1 MSGTRSGLLS
11 ASIFLE
17 SRSILNVAYEEL
29 TAIRAAEAK
38 QSLLAQLASRTV
50 SLVHHESRMPAKKVR
65 ATSKSALPLT
75 ASHPSLLVGGTDQTL
90 RRVTLGLAVLGWV
103 LADIRAGFGKLVH
116 VSPFQYVALQAIARV
131 TADEPWTTQ
140 SVARHFRVTKAFV
153 SMELKPLIAKDLI
166 RADPTAADKRSK
178 IFSLTEHGTH
188 ALVALAPVQQKINDL
203 LYSQFDSAGLVQLS
217 ETIERML
224 TDAEQA
230 SEYLKQLLARRKFE
244 IGLSDDTE
252 REQ

>member
-1 MSGTRSGLLS
+1 
-11 ASIFLE
+11 
-17 SRSILNVAYEEL
+17 
-29 TAIRAAEAK
+29 
-38 QSLLAQLASRTV
+38 
-50 SLVHHESRMPAKKVR
+50 MPAKKIS
-65 ATSKSALPLT
+65 ATSKSALPFT
-75 ASHPSLLVGGTDQTL
+75 ASHASLLVGGTDQTL

-131 TADEPWTTQ
+131 TTDDPWTTQ

-166 RADPTAADKRSK
+166 RADPTANDKRSK

-203 LYSQFDSAGLVQLS
+203 LYSQFDSAGLVQLG

-230 SEYLKQLLARRKFE
+230 SEYLKQLLASRKFE
-244 IGLSDDTE
+244 IE
-252 REQ
+252 